1 MIDILSEMFSKTSK
15 EEIKALI
22 YLTQGALSPPFEGKE
37 IGMAEKLVISSLAI
51 STGAEQKT
59 IEKLFSTT
67 GDLGQTGEKLVITSK
82 LKSFNSKKLT
92 VLDLFESL
100 TKISNTSGVGSKDI
114 KIRLFAG
121 LISNSSPIE
130 TRYIIRFSLGTLRL
144 GLGDA
149 TILEALSK
157 SITGNRD
164 SKELLENGYNICGDL
179 GKVAYILFD
188 KGIKGIE
195 NMEVEL
201 FNPIRPELAERAK
214 SFEEIIERMGVA
226 CSVEGKYDGLRAQ
239 LHMDKKKNK
248 IEIFSRNLERM
259 TLMFPDILKNA
270 FSEINAES
278 IIVEGEAIAYNEN
291 TEEFRPFQETIQRK
305 RKHEVEEKSAEVPLH
320 LFLFDIMY
328 LNGKQLMSLP
338 YEERR
343 SKLEA
348 VLVKRKM
355 ILPSAKIIAKTSKE
369 IELFFNKEI
378 TEGLEGVVAK
388 DLNSKYVAGARKF
401 SWIKM
406 KRSYRSEL
414 SDTVDL
420 VIIGYFSGKGSRT
433 EFGLGG
439 LLAAVYNDKKDLFES
454 ITKIGTGFTEKQ
466 MLSLSELLG
475 KIKTKKKPARVE
487 STVEPD
493 FWVDPK
499 YVVEVRAD
507 EITRSPMHMCGK
519 ETYSQDEIGYALRF
533 PRIVS
538 DGVRDK
544 KAEDATTTKEIL
556 EMFLLQK
563 KKPLSD

>member
-59 IEKLFSTT
+59 IDKLFSTT